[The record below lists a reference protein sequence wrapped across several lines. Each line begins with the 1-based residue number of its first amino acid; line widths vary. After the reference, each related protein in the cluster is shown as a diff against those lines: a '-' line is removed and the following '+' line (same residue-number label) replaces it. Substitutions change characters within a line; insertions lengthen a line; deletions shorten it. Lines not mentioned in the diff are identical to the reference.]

1 MYLGVLH
8 IFLPDFFLVFLKK
21 SLLSDLIP
29 ASGDF
34 SGNNQFWTQI
44 KPEKLSCLIWILTV
58 CHSDHILENIFLKN
72 IVLIEKKNKKN
83 VAIKKIG
90 NTPVYVLIYIIATNF
105 LFEFQKV
112 LISYGHMCWL
122 IEAFLAYILTPFPPA
137 TTFLSAL
144 SSTYVLRSLY
154 CKLYVPRSDSSAGF
168 IIFASMIKSSL
179 KCT

>member
-1 MYLGVLH
+1 M
-8 IFLPDFFLVFLKK
+8 FFRK

-44 KPEKLSCLIWILTV
+44 KPEKLSCLIWILYV

-72 IVLIEKKNKKN
+72 IVLIENNKN

-105 LFEFQKV
+105 LF
-112 LISYGHMCWL
+112 
-122 IEAFLAYILTPFPPA
+122 
-137 TTFLSAL
+137 
-144 SSTYVLRSLY
+144 
-154 CKLYVPRSDSSAGF
+154 
-168 IIFASMIKSSL
+168 
-179 KCT
+179 